1 MLRQSDLRLPCAER
15 GEYNRLTSA
24 YAVPIQPRAFSP
36 VPPRGPRAD
45 FRSIQQRLATRKR
58 LSRRCPPGRAAS
70 ARRPHEAPPLAKLL
84 PTARGVL
91 GADPPASR
99 DDLRRPGH
107 TQRLDALGTGAAL
120 WYEDRLRQHPWRPPA
135 ATAADAH
142 RGPAGRPRPTAGR
155 RGRSDGRA
163 GRGVRIGQPVVEV
176 ELDAGDCSLFAYRSA
191 SRSSTMPCGCRCIA
205 CTI

>member
-1 MLRQSDLRLPCAER
+1 MFASVGLEVAPRER
-15 GEYNRLTSA
+15 GEYNRFDNRLCLPHPAESVFASTAARSA
-24 YAVPIQPRAFSP
+24 SGLSIDPATARHPQAGYPAGRA
-36 VPPRGPRAD
+36 
-45 FRSIQQRLATRKR
+45 
-58 LSRRCPPGRAAS
+58 AAS

-84 PTARGVL
+84 PTAQGVL

-120 WYEDRLRQHPWRPPA
+120 WYEDRLRQHPWRPSA
-135 ATAADAH
+135 ARAADAH

-155 RGRSDGRA
+155 LGRSDGRA
-163 GRGVRIGQPVVEV
+163 GRGIRIGRSVVEV
-176 ELDAGDCSLFAYRSA
+176 ELDAGDCSSFAYRSA